1 MCREITGLAV
11 LLSQRQQLS
20 SATARSLRPRAMRRH
35 AAIPG
40 IGSWESK
47 GSRPQLPVPVAN
59 SRGEGLSD
67 KPSVIWDPFL
77 IEMKGQGHRVCPF
90 QSIQGSNSQ
99 VEPGRPA
106 GTHDGAKAK
115 FVPNCKHWVL
125 FRKKDFPTTVST
137 ESPGVHHDDRL
148 LLGARET
155 QLC

>member
-35 AAIPG
+35 G
-40 IGSWESK
+40 NWESK

-59 SRGEGLSD
+59 SGGEGLSD
-67 KPSVIWDPFL
+67 ESSGIWNPFL
-77 IEMKGQGHRVCPF
+77 IEMKGQGHRIWPF
-90 QSIQGSNSQ
+90 QSVQGSNSR

-125 FRKKDFPTTVST
+125 FRKKDLPTTVST
-137 ESPGVHHDDRL
+137 DSPGVHHDDRL
-148 LLGARET
+148 LLRARET